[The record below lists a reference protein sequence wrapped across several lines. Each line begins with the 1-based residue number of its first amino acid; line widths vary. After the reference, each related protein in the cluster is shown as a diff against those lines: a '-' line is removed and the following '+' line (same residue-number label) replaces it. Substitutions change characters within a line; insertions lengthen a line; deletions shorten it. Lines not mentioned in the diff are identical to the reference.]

1 MWYALVGDDYLLV
14 VSLLKLWVCGLFAEY
29 LIRFYLQLRLHLWS
43 LYLKT
48 CTIYI
53 FIHVSVNKSYL
64 NSLCLA
70 MFTLFEY
77 EIKSEHNF
85 TKFRVAARHPL
96 LHHVVIFS
104 TFFWM
109 SDQQNRNK
117 LLCSGDFQLL
127 QARNQSD
134 VCCSEAVN
142 PLIQSGDN

>member
-53 FIHVSVNKSYL
+53 FIHISVNKSYL

-109 SDQQNRNK
+109 CRISRTETN
-117 LLCSGDFQLL
+117 
-127 QARNQSD
+127 
-134 VCCSEAVN
+134 CCVQVTSSSCKPEISRTCAAVK
-142 PLIQSGDN
+142 PLTL